1 MIINF
6 SELRKISFGISR
18 RLVLSFVLLLLLS
31 FSIAIFN
38 MWGLQDLYNRFATF
52 RGEST
57 NVNLVLKIDKDM
69 AELQRLILVFTH
81 AEKSTTTKQIAE
93 LHATLKSNISQLS
106 KTASFQEGLQKER
119 VEQMQIGIDNFGEK
133 IADIQLQYEFREQA
147 INEQL
152 AASSTRMQMEMQG
165 FMSRSDVLSNYAMR
179 DHLWNAKIK
188 FISAQAASANYFSKH
203 VIELRQQV
211 ERDLTDAISQLQ
223 QAKQR
228 STQVA
233 LANELEQIL
242 NSAAS
247 LKLLFL
253 QSVQADRNYLFL
265 VNVVIPGEMGELAI
279 LAEQLKTESLLKQEK
294 LFAKTQK
301 SIEFNE
307 YFLWILSIVGTLI
320 TMGFALWTARRI
332 SEPIVSITR
341 TFNQLAKGESL
352 SDIPGMTRTDEIG
365 QLAQSANV
373 FRQMNVRTQELLE
386 QAEVTSKELAQREQL
401 LEQAIVKA
409 EEANL
414 AKSRFLAAMSH
425 EIRTPM
431 AGVIGMSELLINTE
445 LSPQQLDWAT
455 TIKSSGQNLLS
466 ILNEILDQSK
476 LEAGMLVIDVIDVHL
491 HSMVEDVVLLFGPK
505 VEEKGI
511 LLSLEVDERLPVGIK
526 ADPLRVGQILSNF
539 LSNALKFTQSGTITV
554 KAMLDES
561 ASDFPYIRFS
571 VIDSGIGLSKETAA
585 RLFSAFMQA
594 DSSTS
599 RTYGGTGLGLSISKQ
614 LAQLLGGQIGVDSVE
629 GAGSTFWFTV
639 PMVKAEAQ
647 VVARNKAHSSER
659 WNASRQLSILVVED
673 NEVNQELITTILEA
687 LGHQVRIAENGLIA
701 TEVVTQQHFD
711 LVLMDIRMPVMDGVQ
726 ATQHIRAMSSA
737 IARIPIIAL
746 TADITTGNIKEY
758 MEAGVNDIC
767 SKPLELSQL
776 LKAIDKLMGTKIH
789 TMVPSIRPDAK
800 KDELKKDELKKDERD
815 QVALKPDARDQ
826 VPMNSEGAI
835 DSEKPKLVDFAET
848 LRRASAI
855 VDQQAEQQAEQQAD
869 QIDFSPKSAFQIAG
883 VPEEKLAQMLLNYEA
898 NLKSKLSELNDLL
911 KQLMED
917 PSNQELK
924 SKSKLLTHTLK
935 GNGSIFAYHL
945 VSSIAADADNFLK
958 NNEVLGELEMMH
970 FSKQVAALTFI
981 AEKRLIGDG
990 GEAGRLLLQA
1000 LSN

>member
-1 MIINF
+1 MTINS
-6 SELRKISFGISR
+6 SELRKKSFGISR

-31 FSIAIFN
+31 FSIAVFN
-38 MWGLQDLYNRFATF
+38 MWGLKDFYNRFATF

-93 LHATLKSNISQLS
+93 LHATLKTSISQLS
-106 KTASFQEGLQKER
+106 TTASFQEGLQKER
-119 VEQMQIGIDNFGEK
+119 IAQMQIGIENFGEK
-133 IADIQLQYEFREQA
+133 IADIQSQYEFREQA
-147 INEQL
+147 INEEL
-152 AASSTRMQMEMQG
+152 AASSIRMQMEMKAL
-165 FMSRSDVLSNYAMR
+165 MSRPEVLSNYVMR

-188 FISAQAASANYFSKH
+188 LISAQAASANYFSKH
-203 VIELRQQV
+203 VIEFRQQV
-211 ERDLTDAISQLQ
+211 ERELTDALSELQ
-223 QAKQR
+223 QAKKR
-228 STQVA
+228 STQA
-233 LANELEQIL
+233 GLANQLEQIL
-242 NSAAS
+242 NSAATV
-247 LKLLFL
+247 KVLFL

-265 VNVVIPGEMGELAI
+265 VNVVIPGDMGELAI

-294 LFAKTQK
+294 LFANTQK

-307 YFLWILSIVGTLI
+307 YFLWTLSIVGAAI

-332 SEPIVSITR
+332 SEPIVSITT
-341 TFNQLAKGESL
+341 TFNQLAKGDSL

-511 LLSLEVDERLPVGIK
+511 RLSLEVDGRLPVGIK

-554 KAMLDES
+554 KVVLDES
-561 ASDFPYIRFS
+561 ESDFPYIRFS
-571 VIDSGIGLSKETAA
+571 VTDSGIGLSKETAA
-585 RLFSAFMQA
+585 RLFSAFVQA

-614 LAQLLGGQIGVDSVE
+614 LAQLLGGQIGVDSLE
-629 GAGSTFWFTV
+629 GSGSTFWFTI
-639 PMVKAEAQ
+639 PMVKAETEVA
-647 VVARNKAHSSER
+647 ARNKTQSSDR
-659 WNASRQLSILVVED
+659 WIASRQLSVLVAED

-687 LGHQVRIAENGLIA
+687 LGHEVRIAENGLIA
-701 TEVVTQQHFD
+701 TEVVTQHHFD
-711 LVLMDIRMPVMDGVQ
+711 LVLMDIRMPVLDGVQ
-726 ATQHIRAMSSA
+726 ATQHIRAMSTA
-737 IARIPIIAL
+737 IAHIPIIAL

-758 MEAGVNDIC
+758 MDAGVNDIC
-767 SKPLELSQL
+767 SKPLVLPQL
-776 LKAIDKLMGTKIH
+776 LKAIDKLMGAEIH
-789 TMVPSIRPDAK
+789 TMVPSIHPVLKQDEMVQEAMALDGGFDRE
-800 KDELKKDELKKDERD
+800 KDE
-815 QVALKPDARDQ
+815 VT
-826 VPMNSEGAI
+826 
-835 DSEKPKLVDFAET
+835 VDFAEV
-848 LRRASAI
+848 LRRAHAI
-855 VDQQAEQQAEQQAD
+855 VNQQAD
-869 QIDFSPKSAFQIAG
+869 QQADRVDLHPKSAFQIPG
-883 VPEEKLAQMLLNYEA
+883 VPEDKLAQMLLNYET

-911 KQLMED
+911 KQLIDD
-917 PSNQELK
+917 PHNEELK
-924 SKSKLLTHTLK
+924 SKTKLLTHTLK
-935 GNGSIFAYHL
+935 GNGTIFGYHL
-945 VSSIAADADNFLK
+945 VTSIATDADNFLK
-958 NNEVLGELEMMH
+958 KTEVLGELEMMQL
-970 FSKQVAALTFI
+970 SRYVAALFFI
-981 AEKRLIGDG
+981 AEKRLAGDG
-990 GEAGRLLLQA
+990 GEAGRLLLQT
-1000 LSN
+1000 LNN